1 MSAVQ
6 PTVLVLSDDPMSA
19 ALLGLLLEL
28 ASYRPVFSA
37 DGERPEDAIAR
48 VRPLFVV
55 LVDGGLDATR
65 SDIFFARAAQQE
77 IGIAVFTAP
86 GREVAPRLR
95 ERGIVVF
102 ELPLESTS
110 VDQVIRMAAASHWW
124 HRGSDRRVPRT
135 EYADDGGLV
144 FQDRTGQRWSV
155 YDRRGG
161 DRRRGL
167 RDATTREFVS
177 EIGETRQTTLRDGE
191 GNGNDTAF
199 DLEQQFLRSIP
210 V

>member
-1 MSAVQ
+1 
-6 PTVLVLSDDPMSA
+6 MSA

-48 VRPLFVV
+48 IRPLFVV
-55 LVDGGLDATR
+55 LVDGGLDASR
-65 SDIFFARAAQQE
+65 SDIFFARAAQQQV
-77 IGIAVFTAP
+77 GIAIFTAP
-86 GREVAPRLR
+86 GRAAEVRVR

-110 VDQVIRMAAASHWW
+110 VDQVIRMAAASQWW
-124 HRGSDRRVPRT
+124 QRGEDRRVLPRA
-135 EYADDGGLV
+135 EYARDGGLV

-161 DRRRGL
+161 ERRRG
-167 RDATTREFVS
+167 AGESTMREFVS
-177 EIGETRQTTLRDGE
+177 EVGETRQTTLRAGE
-191 GNGNDTAF
+191 GNGSDTAF
-199 DLEQQFLRSIP
+199 DLEQQFLRSTP

>member
-1 MSAVQ
+1 MSAAQ

-55 LVDGGLDATR
+55 LVDGALDAVR
-65 SDIFFARAAQQE
+65 SDIFFARAAQQQV
-77 IGIAVFTAP
+77 GIAVFTAP
-86 GREVAPRLR
+86 GRAAEVRVR

-110 VDQVIRMAAASHWW
+110 VDQVIRMAAASQWW
-124 HRGSDRRVPRT
+124 HRGQDRRILPRA
-135 EYADDGGLV
+135 EYARDGGLV

-161 DRRRGL
+161 DRRRGS
-167 RDATTREFVS
+167 DATTREFVS
-177 EIGETRQTTLRDGE
+177 EIGETRQTTLRVGE

-199 DLEQQFLRSIP
+199 DLEQQFLRSTP